1 METSALIQ
9 QLAGQSAPVRRLWRP
24 WQRSAIWLAISL
36 PYVAAIVFS
45 KPMDFDLRLMFSDT
59 RFMIEEIAA
68 LTTAV
73 AAVVAAFW
81 SIVPGHHRKL
91 LLLPL
96 APLAVWLGA
105 LGEGCV
111 HDWLRLGN
119 AGLQLRID
127 WDCLPAASVI
137 GIVPMIAIIV
147 MLRRGAPLIPR
158 ITLALAAVAVA
169 GLGNFA
175 LRLYHL
181 GDVSIMVLVW
191 HFGSVVL
198 LAFIA
203 GLIARHVL
211 NWRNVKAVK
220 MG

>member
-1 METSALIQ
+1 MIQ
-9 QLAGQSAPVRRLWRP
+9 QLAGQSAPIRRLAHP
-24 WQRSAIWLAISL
+24 WKRSAIWLAISL
-36 PYVAAIVFS
+36 PYVAAIAFS
-45 KPMDFDLRLMFSDT
+45 KPMDFDLRQMFSDSQ
-59 RFMIEEIAA
+59 FMIEEIAA

-81 SIVPGHHRKL
+81 SIVPGHNRKL

-96 APLAVWLGA
+96 APLAVWLGT
-105 LGEGCV
+105 LGEGCLR
-111 HDWLRLGN
+111 DWLRLGGT
-119 AGLQLRID
+119 GLQLRID

-137 GIVPMIAIIV
+137 GIVPAIAIVV

-158 ITLALAAVAVA
+158 TTLALAAVAVA

-211 NWRNVKAVK
+211 NWQRIKAVK
-220 MG
+220 LG